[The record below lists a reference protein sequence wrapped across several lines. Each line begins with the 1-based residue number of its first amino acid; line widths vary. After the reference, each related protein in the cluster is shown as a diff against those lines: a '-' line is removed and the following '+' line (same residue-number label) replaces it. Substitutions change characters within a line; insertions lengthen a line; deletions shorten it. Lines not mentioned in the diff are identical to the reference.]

1 MNSRTNYTTLLAGD
15 HSRHDS
21 NNASGSSESGSS
33 ESSSATGL
41 RQPPRQPLT
50 VIVGAAAMLTGSVLH
65 AATCTND
72 SIKRILESGT
82 VSVGVKADYKPW
94 GFKDPEG
101 TLVGM
106 EVDMAQAVADT
117 LGVELQTVAVESSN
131 RMQFLQEGKI
141 DVLIATMSDRADRR
155 EIVGIVQ
162 PNYYTSGTNVLA
174 PKSSGLTTW
183 EELSEAKVC
192 GKQGAFYNRVV
203 AERYGAEVV
212 EFTGN
217 AEAKQALRDG
227 GCAAWVYADS
237 SIMSDLASGEWESY
251 EMPLTSE
258 DATPWAL
265 AVALE
270 DRECVL
276 GNMMSGLQ
284 YNWLQSGALIEL
296 EEKWGIQPTQYLLDQ
311 KERFKDWMA
320 Q

>member
-1 MNSRTNYTTLLAGD
+1 MNNQTNSPSFLASSVLIRDSRRTKATCVRQTVAMLLGGVALLAGSLV
-15 HSRHDS
+15 H
-21 NNASGSSESGSS
+21 
-33 ESSSATGL
+33 AT
-41 RQPPRQPLT
+41 
-50 VIVGAAAMLTGSVLH
+50 
-65 AATCTND
+65 TCTNETV
-72 SIKRILESGT
+72 KRVLENGV

-94 GFKDPEG
+94 GFKNAEG

-106 EVDMAQAVADT
+106 EVDMARAVAEA
-117 LGVELQTVAVESSN
+117 LGVKLEAVAVESSN

-155 EIVGIVQ
+155 ESVGIVQ
-162 PNYYTSGTNVLA
+162 PNYYTSGTNILV
-174 PKSSGLTTW
+174 PKSSGLTAW
-183 EELSEAKVC
+183 EELDGAKVC

-212 EFTGN
+212 EFIGN

-227 GCAAWVYADS
+227 ECAAWVYADS
-237 SIMSDLASGEWESY
+237 SIMSDLSSGEWESY

-270 DRECVL
+270 DRDCVL

-284 YNWLQSGALIEL
+284 YNWLQSGTLIEL
-296 EEKWGIQPTQYLLDQ
+296 EEKWGIQATQYLQDQ